1 MEFKYIHGRKLVG
14 AELQSHIY
22 CLMSSLNQYADDTAL
37 YAIAAG
43 DFVSVT
49 QSF

>member
-1 MEFKYIHGRKLVG
+1 MEFKYIHGSNLVG

-22 CLMSSLNQYADDTAL
+22 CLMSSLNQCADDTVL
-37 YAIAAG
+37 YATTAG